1 MMLVWFFIAVIGNEL
16 FNCDVR
22 ADVLR
27 IFVLYVV
34 FVVTRI
40 LDRQKW
46 YLAGR
51 YLCLLLS
58 LHNNDKFH
66 RIVIDCKTSLFKWDN
81 LVPVIYRYNDSYL
94 TGFGDCA

>member
-1 MMLVWFFIAVIGNEL
+1 MLVWFFMSLFRNEL

-27 IFVLYVV
+27 IGVLYVV
-34 FVVTRI
+34 FVVRRI

-51 YLCLLLS
+51 YLFLLLS

-66 RIVIDCKTSLFKWDN
+66 RTVIDCKTSLFKRCYF
-81 LVPVIYRYNDSYL
+81 VPVIYRYNNSYL
-94 TGFGDCA
+94 SGLWCLS

>member
-1 MMLVWFFIAVIGNEL
+1 MLVWFFMSLFRNEL

-27 IFVLYVV
+27 IGVLYVV

-66 RIVIDCKTSLFKWDN
+66 RIVIDCRSSCVKGCYF
-81 LVPVIYRYNDSYL
+81 VPVIYRYNDSYL
-94 TGFGDCA
+94 SGLWDRA